1 MSPPTDPAVRTVDG
15 SGLLCVTLLI
25 RLREEIDGVPPG
37 TVVHVVATDPA
48 APIDLPA
55 WCHLTG
61 HTWLGRQ
68 PSGSGTVYAIRVTAA
83 ATPVDRR
90 RPWIT
95 CR

>member
-1 MSPPTDPAVRTVDG
+1 MNPPTDPAVRTVDG
-15 SGLLCVTLLI
+15 SGLLCVTLLL
-25 RLREEIDGVPPG
+25 RLRKEIDVVPPG
-37 TVVHVVATDPA
+37 TVVHVIATDPA

-68 PSGSGTVYAIRVTAA
+68 PSGAGTVYAIRVTAA
-83 ATPVDRR
+83 ATPVDQQ

-95 CR
+95 RR